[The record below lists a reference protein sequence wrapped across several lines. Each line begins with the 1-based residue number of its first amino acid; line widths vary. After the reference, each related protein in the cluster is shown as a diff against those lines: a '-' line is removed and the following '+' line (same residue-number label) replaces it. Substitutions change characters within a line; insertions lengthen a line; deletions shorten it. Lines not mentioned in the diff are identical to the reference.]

1 MKKSDNLSTKL
12 LTELFSKD
20 ASDYLTK
27 RSSNFTVVLLQDIP
41 QRFPQ
46 FSGGILADILKN
58 LDKSCHKSRTLKAL
72 NISSQIGDQV
82 DKDCLSGVDKEMIS
96 LVEKFKT
103 DADLLFSLVKCSKVL
118 KFESVVEEVKKIFE
132 QEKLGGKFN
141 RVKSL
146 LKSGQKKQDK
156 KEVKK
161 TEG

>member
-1 MKKSDNLSTKL
+1 MGDNLSTEL
-12 LTELFSKD
+12 FTELFAKD
-20 ASDYLTK
+20 ALDYLTK

-41 QRFPQ
+41 QRFPR
-46 FSGGILADILKN
+46 FSGGILAEILKN
-58 LDKSCHKSRTLKAL
+58 LDKSCHKSRTIKAL

-82 DKDCLSGVDKEMIS
+82 DKDCLGIDKEMVS

-118 KFESVVEEVKKIFE
+118 KFESVIEEVKKIFE

-146 LKSGQKKQDK
+146 LKSNQKKQDK

-161 TEG
+161 SENV